1 MLKESA
7 MYNYQTGR
15 ERRSRLRSEEE
26 DEKMTYRERFRKA
39 ETERSEE
46 KQRENQADLR
56 KKQELGIVYQREMDM
71 HSSRKTL

>member
-1 MLKESA
+1 

-26 DEKMTYRERFRKA
+26 GEKLTYRERFRKA

-46 KQRENQADLR
+46 KQRENQEEVR
-56 KKQELGIVYQREMDM
+56 RKQELGRAYQREMDL
-71 HSSRKTL
+71 HSSRKTLEKL

>member
-1 MLKESA
+1 

>member
-1 MLKESA
+1 M
-7 MYNYQTGR
+7 
-15 ERRSRLRSEEE
+15 RSEEE

-71 HSSRKTL
+71 QSSRKTL